1 MRVWAARQI
10 LQEWGCCRNA
20 MPQWSKSMFLFLE
33 VGASHGIGDI
43 WSKAG
48 SCRGMGASGERLE
61 AGEEEMA

>member
-1 MRVWAARQI
+1 
-10 LQEWGCCRNA
+10 